1 MFACWAGVPAPLIP
15 ELAFTELPPRLQY
28 HISLSSSRAESTC
41 YARRLLIQQN
51 HRGAILQRRMR
62 RAQPSEAAAHND
74 RSRGR
79 HGCVSCCVPDCD
91 VRYGGYSY
99 RLEEEGGACQTHSQ
113 RWRAG
118 ALIRANG
125 TRGRARPIPDSSWST
140 GAVDWRIQVAIGDN
154 LRSYG
159 QLRKVHLIDNACSRN
174 AEASQRDGWNEI
186 SQRNNG
192 DIFPTIHQ

>member
-1 MFACWAGVPAPLIP
+1 MMLFACWAGVPAPLIP
-15 ELAFTELPPRLQY
+15 ELAFTELPPKLQY
-28 HISLSSSRAESTC
+28 HINLSSSRSESTC

-62 RAQPSEAAAHND
+62 RAQPGEAAAHND
-74 RSRGR
+74 RPRGR

-99 RLEEEGGACQTHSQ
+99 RLEEEGRACQTHNR

-140 GAVDWRIQVAIGDN
+140 GFVDWRIQVAMGDDV
-154 LRSYG
+154 RSYG
-159 QLRKVHLIDNACSRN
+159 RCWKVDSMYDSCSRGV
-174 AEASQRDGWNEI
+174 EAGKQCG
-186 SQRNNG
+186 
-192 DIFPTIHQ
+192 